1 LLRGGQA
8 IASVPQ
14 GQLDDERRKR
24 VRGRH
29 RRDPC
34 SRIGPLQS
42 RSPADL
48 VHWQRDSRRQLGRQR
63 PHRPLGQRVD
73 SNVWRRRPSTK
84 SNDCGWKRHRRWRR
98 APLTGHAPEWHWAS
112 TEFVPPPV
120 IGLFQHHSVD
130 VAVRNARAAARP
142 PMPAPTIATRV
153 TESPLRPARRG
164 SAGPRRW
171 STRPRGARR
180 GGRRIR
186 RVHRSPREQ
195 PTDRSPPKGTVAL
208 TRHANRSVRA
218 VTWSGCSAMVPA

>member
-1 LLRGGQA
+1 MLRGGQA

-34 SRIGPLQS
+34 SRIGPPLQS

-98 APLTGHAPEWHWAS
+98 APLTGHAPEWHWES
-112 TEFVPPPV
+112 TEFLPPRDRPV
-120 IGLFQHHSVD
+120 
-130 VAVRNARAAARP
+130 
-142 PMPAPTIATRV
+142 PAPRYRRRIYAA
-153 TESPLRPARRG
+153 PRPRRG
-164 SAGPRRW
+164 HRY
-171 STRPRGARR
+171 RPR
-180 GGRRIR
+180 
-186 RVHRSPREQ
+186 RSPRGS
-195 PTDRSPPKGTVAL
+195 PTAPFDRPDKALRGGGGRQRARGSTSPRAAHSACASINART
-208 TRHANRSVRA
+208 AN
-218 VTWSGCSAMVPA
+218 